1 MRAIVTYFVKYPIA
15 ANLLAVGMLVFGYFG
30 LANMRSTFFPEVESR
45 IIVVQTV
52 LPGAS
57 PEEMEEGVV
66 NKIEENLKGVTG
78 IERITST
85 SAENAGTLTI
95 EVLQGYDADE
105 IVDDVRNAV
114 DRIPS
119 FPAGLEPP
127 VVFKRENLGFA
138 IAVAI
143 AGDVSLPALKRYA
156 RQVETDLLAR
166 EGISKI
172 ELAGFPEEEIEVAFR
187 EPDLIAYG
195 ITFQEAASA
204 IRGANLDITG
214 GTIKTEA
221 EELLVRSRQK
231 EYFAPGLRDIVVKTT
246 PQGGVVR
253 LADIA
258 DVTDRWADSPNRVYI
273 DQRAAVVL
281 TVNNTLE
288 EDMLSITREVK
299 DYVAGFNETHAEVQA
314 TITRDASTTLNDR
327 IDLLRRNG
335 VSGFVIV
342 CLVLAMFLN
351 WRLAFWVAASI
362 PIAFAGMFVVAAW
375 IGTSINVLS
384 LFGMILVIG
393 ILVDDGIVI
402 AENIY
407 DRWERGVDREAP
419 DAAEQVLA
427 EAEARD
433 AVAGLSPE
441 VREAAQRSRLAR
453 KQREAEN
460 AAIEGT
466 LQVLPSVT
474 SAIATTV
481 VIFML
486 FFFLD
491 GRIGEFFSDMAMV
504 VILSLLFSLVDAVL
518 ILPTHVAHSRALQ
531 VDPHAR
537 KPAFARFFDGI
548 MDFLR
553 DRVYAPVLA
562 VAMRQRVATLAVMV
576 ALLMIT
582 VGAVQGGLIQTTF
595 FPNIE
600 RDELS
605 ITLKMPAGTRE
616 AVTQQYLDR
625 LYDAVRRA
633 DDSLS
638 QHFFAGEK
646 RAVEQTEIRLGPTTF
661 QGSLTVNLL
670 DGDKRDSLKL
680 RNFSNAVRKL
690 AGPMPEAE
698 AVTFGAASAFGK
710 PVTVSLRGRDGEM
723 LKAAAREVSDALG
736 AMRELSDVTDNN
748 QEGLREVDI
757 ALNARGRALGLD
769 EASVLAQVRGGFFGA
784 EVQRLQRG
792 RDEVRVWVR
801 YAEDARASVEQ
812 LASMRVR
819 TPRGEFVLG
828 DIAELSTERGIVAIN
843 HIDGQRD
850 LSVEADVSSDEVSV
864 TDLTARIRAE
874 IVPPILAR
882 YPGVT
887 ADFEG
892 QNREQAKTS
901 RSVGT
906 VLPIVL
912 TLMFFMIAL
921 TFRSMSQT
929 LMLALLIPIGFIG
942 VAWGH
947 AFMTAVMPGNYPLS
961 MFSGLGFLALIGVLV
976 NDALVLVSSYNEGL
990 AAGRP
995 QMEALREACRGR
1007 FRPILLTT
1015 VTTLAGLGPIMFEKS
1030 LQAQFLIP
1038 MAISL
1043 SYGLLA
1049 TTVCLLVVLPA
1060 LLILSNRF
1068 KVVTHRLVTG
1078 WRGSYADVEAAA
1090 PANPTRNW
1098 GLYLGGVAVVIAVL
1112 IVLQAAPEL
1121 FGSLRGD

>member
-1 MRAIVTYFVKYPIA
+1 MRAVVTYFVKFPIA
-15 ANLLAVGMLVFGYFG
+15 ANLLMLGLLVFGYFG
-30 LANMRSTFFPEVESR
+30 LVNMRSTFFPEVDSK
-45 IIVVQTV
+45 IILVQTV

-57 PEEMEEGVV
+57 PEEIEEGVI

-78 IERITST
+78 IERITS
-85 SAENAGTLTI
+85 SSSENSGVVTI
-95 EVLQGYDADE
+95 EVLNGYDADE

-127 VVFKRENLGFA
+127 VVFKRENVGFA

-156 RQVETDLLAR
+156 RQVEADLLQR
-166 EGISKI
+166 DGISKI
-172 ELAGFPEEEIEVAFR
+172 ELGGFPDEEIQIAFR
-187 EPDLIAYG
+187 ETDLIAYG
-195 ITFQEAASA
+195 ITFQQAATA
-204 IRGANLDITG
+204 VRGANLDITG
-214 GTIKTEA
+214 GTIKTVD

-273 DQRAAVVL
+273 DQNPAVVV

-288 EDMLSITREVK
+288 EDMLSITAEVK
-299 DYVAGFNETHAEVQA
+299 EYVEEFNKKHTEVQA

-327 IDLLRRNG
+327 IDLLTSNG
-335 VSGFVIV
+335 LSGFIIV
-342 CLVLAMFLN
+342 CITLALFLN

-362 PIAFAGMFVVAAW
+362 PVAFAGMFLVAAW
-375 IGTSINVLS
+375 IGLSINVLS

-407 DRWERGVDREAP
+407 ERWERGVDREDP
-419 DAAEQVLA
+419 DDVEQVLA
-427 EAEARD
+427 KAEAD
-433 AVAGLSPE
+433 GTAASLTNE
-441 VREAAQRSRLAR
+441 EREAAVRSRLAR
-453 KQREAEN
+453 KKREAEN

-466 LQVLPSVT
+466 LQVVPSVV
-474 SAIATTV
+474 SAVGTTV

-491 GRIGEFFSDMAMV
+491 GRIGEIFSDMAMV
-504 VILSLLFSLVDAVL
+504 VILSLMFSLLEAIL
-518 ILPTHVAHSRALQ
+518 ILPTHIAHSNALQ
-531 VDPHAR
+531 ADPHAP
-537 KPAFARFFDGI
+537 KSAFLRFFDNI
-548 MDFLR
+548 MNFLR
-553 DRVYAPVLA
+553 DRIYRPVLDL
-562 VAMRQRVATLAVMV
+562 AMKQRVATVAVMV
-576 ALLMIT
+576 GLFIIT
-582 VGAVQGGLIQTTF
+582 VAAIQGGLIQTTF
-595 FPNIE
+595 FPNVE
-600 RDELS
+600 RDELN

-616 AVTQQYLDR
+616 EVTQRYLDR
-625 LYDAVRRA
+625 IYEAVRKA

-638 QHFFAGEK
+638 QHFFAGEL
-646 RAVEQTEIRLGPTTF
+646 RPVEQTEIRLGPTTF
-661 QGSLTVNLL
+661 QGTITVNLL

-680 RNFSNAVRKL
+680 RMFSNAVRKI

-723 LKAAAREVSDALG
+723 LQAAAREVSDELRG
-736 AMRELSDVTDNN
+736 LKELSDVTDNN
-748 QEGLREVDI
+748 QEGLREVNVT
-757 ALNARGRALGLD
+757 LNDRGRALGLD
-769 EASVLAQVRGGFFGA
+769 EAAVLAQVRGGFFGA
-784 EVQRLQRG
+784 EVQRVQRG

-801 YAEDARASVEQ
+801 YAEDARASIDQ

-819 TPRGEFVLG
+819 TPQGEFVLG
-828 DIAELSTERGIVAIN
+828 DIANLSTERGIVAIN

-850 LSVEADVSSDEVSV
+850 LSVEADVSSDDVSV
-864 TDLTARIRAE
+864 TDITARIRAE
-874 IVPPILAR
+874 VIPPILAK

-887 ADFEG
+887 VDYDG

-901 RSVGT
+901 ASVG
-906 VLPIVL
+906 VVFPIVL

-929 LMLALLIPIGFIG
+929 LMVALLIPIGFIG

-947 AFMTAVMPGNYPLS
+947 AFMTAVMPNNYPLS

-976 NDALVLVSSYNEGL
+976 NDALVLVSTYNEL
-990 AAGRP
+990 LEAGKP
-995 QMEALREACRGR
+995 QMEALREACLSR

-1015 VTTLAGLGPIMFEKS
+1015 VTTLVGLGPIMFEKS

-1043 SYGLLA
+1043 SYGLFA
-1049 TTVCLLVVLPA
+1049 TTICLLAVLPA

-1068 KVVTHRLVTG
+1068 KVVMHRVFTG
-1078 WRGSYADVEAAA
+1078 WSGTYADVEAAS
-1090 PANPTRNW
+1090 PANPSRNW
-1098 GLYLGGVAVVIAVL
+1098 GLYLGGVVIIIGLL
-1112 IVLQAAPEL
+1112 IVLQTVPQFFESI
-1121 FGSLRGD
+1121 GGG